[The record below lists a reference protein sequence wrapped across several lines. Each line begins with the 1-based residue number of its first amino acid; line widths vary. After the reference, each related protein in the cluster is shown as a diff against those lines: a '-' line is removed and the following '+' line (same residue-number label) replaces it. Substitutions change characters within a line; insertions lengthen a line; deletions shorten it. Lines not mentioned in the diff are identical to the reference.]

1 MSTEPESFSSET
13 GGVPPPDDRQL
24 QPAGPPLAPWE
35 IWNLRDLLLF
45 LVFTPFALV
54 ASKLLAL
61 IGYVV
66 LRPFAGWH
74 PKVEVVQSATV
85 FLLVE
90 QCIFYILILGFL
102 LLLARAKH
110 HQPFWKSLGWHRS
123 TRGQLAGYLAGGA
136 GLAVAVTLALSVR
149 PDSQKFPL
157 EQLFNSRSAA
167 YAIGAFAISLAP
179 VVEELVFRGLLFAVF
194 ERAAGMSFAVVT
206 TGVLFAALH
215 VPEYWHAW
223 HHIIL
228 ILAVG
233 MVFSFARGA
242 TGSLTPSIFLHI
254 GYNFLIVSG
263 LFVSTQH
270 FRAPSSLWT
279 L

>member
-1 MSTEPESFSSET
+1 
-13 GGVPPPDDRQL
+13 
-24 QPAGPPLAPWE
+24 
-35 IWNLRDLLLF
+35 
-45 LVFTPFALV
+45 
-54 ASKLLAL
+54 
-61 IGYVV
+61 
-66 LRPFAGWH
+66 
-74 PKVEVVQSATV
+74 
-85 FLLVE
+85 
-90 QCIFYILILGFL
+90 
-102 LLLARAKH
+102 
-110 HQPFWKSLGWHRS
+110 
-123 TRGQLAGYLAGGA
+123 LAGYLAGGA